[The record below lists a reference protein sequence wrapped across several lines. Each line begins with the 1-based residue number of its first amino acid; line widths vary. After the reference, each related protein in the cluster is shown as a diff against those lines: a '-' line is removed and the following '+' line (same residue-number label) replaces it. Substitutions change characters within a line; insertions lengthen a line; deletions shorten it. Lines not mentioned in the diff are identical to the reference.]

1 VAAFREFGED
11 EMDVRMDGRV
21 AAITGASTG
30 LGLAMAKEFA
40 ASGASVAL
48 LARKADVLAKAK
60 ADVATA
66 AGKTN
71 AKIEAYSC
79 DVSKAQ
85 PIADTF
91 KKIEA
96 DFGKVDIL
104 VNNAG
109 ISHAKPF
116 ETVTDEDW
124 QGDLDLKLFA
134 AIRTI
139 RAVLPGMRQRKWGRI
154 VNVLNIGAKAPNANS
169 TPTSVSRAAGLA
181 LTKALSQENAQHGV
195 LVNAMLVGLIE
206 SDQWVRRHKTAA
218 GEGKTYEE
226 FLAGMAKGRIPLG
239 RMGKAEEFARMAC
252 FLCSDAGSF
261 ITGVAINVDGGASPV
276 V

>member
-1 VAAFREFGED
+1 
-11 EMDVRMDGRV
+11 MDVRMDGRV
-21 AAITGASTG
+21 AVITGSSTG

-48 LARKADVLAKAK
+48 LARKMDALTAAKAEVTK
-60 ADVATA
+60 A

-85 PIADTF
+85 PIADTW
-91 KKIEA
+91 KKVTG
-96 DFGKVDIL
+96 DFGKVDIV

-109 ISHAKPF
+109 ISHAKAF
-116 ETVTDEDW
+116 DTVTDEDW

-134 AIRTI
+134 AIRLC
-139 RAVLPGMRQRKWGRI
+139 RAALPGMRERKWGRI
-154 VNVLNIGAKAPNANS
+154 VNVLNIGAKAPGADS

-181 LTKALSQENAQHGV
+181 LTKALSKENAPHNV

-206 SDQWVRRHKTAA
+206 SDQWVRRHKAL
-218 GEGKTYEE
+218 GKDQT
-226 FLAGMAKGRIPLG
+226 FQQFIDGMAKGRVPIG
-239 RMGKAEEFARMAC
+239 RMGKAEEFARLAC

>member
-1 VAAFREFGED
+1 
-11 EMDVRMDGRV
+11 MDVRMDGRV
-21 AAITGASTG
+21 AVITGASTG
-30 LGLAMAKEFA
+30 LGLAMAEEFA

-48 LARKADVLAKAK
+48 LARKADALAAAKAQVLK
-60 ADVATA
+60 A

-71 AKIEAYSC
+71 GKIEAYSC
-79 DVSKAQ
+79 DVAKAA
-85 PIADTF
+85 PIAETW
-91 KKIEA
+91 KKVEA
-96 DFGKVDIL
+96 DFGKVDIV

-116 ETVTDEDW
+116 DTVTDEDW

-134 AIRTI
+134 AIRMI
-139 RAVLPGMRQRKWGRI
+139 RHALPGMRERKWGRI
-154 VNVLNIGAKAPNANS
+154 VNVLNVGAKAPTANS

-181 LTKALSQENAQHGV
+181 LTKALANENGPHGI

-218 GEGKTYEE
+218 GQGKSYDE
-226 FLAGMAKGRIPLG
+226 FLAGMTKGRIPLG
-239 RMGKAEEFARMAC
+239 RMGRAEEFARLAC

-261 ITGVAINVDGGASPV
+261 VTGVAINVDGGMSPV

>member
-1 VAAFREFGED
+1 
-11 EMDVRMDGRV
+11 MDVRMDGRV
-21 AAITGASTG
+21 AVITGASTG

-48 LARKADVLAKAK
+48 LARKADALATAK
-60 ADVATA
+60 ADVQKAM
-66 AGKTN
+66 GKSN
-71 AKIEAYSC
+71 GKVEAYSC
-79 DVSKAQ
+79 DVSKAE
-85 PIADTF
+85 PIAETW
-91 KKIEA
+91 KKVMA

-109 ISHAKPF
+109 ISHAKSF
-116 ETVTDEDW
+116 ETVTDADW

-134 AIRTI
+134 AIRLT
-139 RAVLPGMRQRKWGRI
+139 RQALPGMRERKWGRI
-154 VNVLNIGAKAPNANS
+154 VNVLNIGAKAPGANS

-181 LTKALSQENAQHGV
+181 LTKALSQEHAKDNI

-206 SDQWVRRHKTAA
+206 SDQWARRHKGPA
-218 GEGKTYEE
+218 GAGKTYDE
-226 FLAGMAKGRIPLG
+226 FLQGMSGRIPLG

>member
-1 VAAFREFGED
+1 MNRLEGKVALVTGAGSGFGLGIAETFAREGAKVAILDINEAAARSAA
-11 EMDVRMDGRV
+11 EGIGA
-21 AAITGASTG
+21 AAI
-30 LGLAMAKEFA
+30 GLA
-40 ASGASVAL
+40 
-48 LARKADVLAKAK
+48 
-60 ADVATA
+60 ADVAKA
-66 AGKTN
+66 ADVNAAVEKT
-71 AKIEAYSC
+71 
-79 DVSKAQ
+79 VSA
-85 PIADTF
+85 
-91 KKIEA
+91 
-96 DFGKVDIL
+96 FGKLDIV

-116 ETVTDEDW
+116 DTVTDEDW

-134 AIRTI
+134 AIRLC
-139 RAVLPGMRQRKWGRI
+139 RAALPGMRERKWGRI
-154 VNVLNIGAKAPNANS
+154 INVLNIGAKAPNANS

-206 SDQWVRRHKTAA
+206 SDQWQRRHKAA
-218 GEGKTYEE
+218 NDGKSYEE
-226 FLAGMAKGRIPLG
+226 FTAAMAKGRIPLG

>member
-1 VAAFREFGED
+1 
-11 EMDVRMDGRV
+11 MDVRMDGRV
-21 AAITGASTG
+21 AVITGASAG

-40 ASGASVAL
+40 ASGASVAM
-48 LARKADVLAKAK
+48 LARKADVLAAAK
-60 ADVATA
+60 AEVAKA

-79 DVSKAQ
+79 DVAEAQ
-85 PIADTF
+85 PITDTF
-91 KKIEA
+91 FQVSA
-96 DFGKVDIL
+96 DFSKVDIV

-116 ETVTDEDW
+116 DTVTDEDW

-134 AIRTI
+134 AIRMC
-139 RAVLPGMRQRKWGRI
+139 RLALPGMRERRWGRI
-154 VNVLNIGAKAPNANS
+154 VNVLNIGAKAPGADS

-181 LTKALSQENAQHGV
+181 LTKALSKENAPHGV

-206 SDQWVRRHKTAA
+206 SDQWVRRHKAA
-218 GEGKTYEE
+218 GKGESLEQ

-261 ITGVAINVDGGASPV
+261 ISGVAINVDGGASPV

>member
-1 VAAFREFGED
+1 
-11 EMDVRMDGRV
+11 MDVRMDGRV
-21 AAITGASTG
+21 AVITGASAG

-40 ASGASVAL
+40 ASGGSVAI
-48 LARKADVLAKAK
+48 LARKPDALAAAKTDVQK
-60 ADVATA
+60 A

-71 AKIEAYSC
+71 GKIESYSC
-79 DVSKAQ
+79 DVAKADQ
-85 PIADTF
+85 IADTW
-91 KKIEA
+91 KKVAA
-96 DFGKVDIL
+96 DFGKVDIV

-109 ISHAKPF
+109 ISHAKSF
-116 ETVTDEDW
+116 DTVTDADW

-134 AIRTI
+134 AIRLI
-139 RAVLPGMRQRKWGRI
+139 RLALPGMRERKWGR
-154 VNVLNIGAKAPNANS
+154 VLNVLNIGAKAPNANS

-181 LTKALSQENAQHGV
+181 LTKALSQENAKHNV
-195 LVNAMLVGLIE
+195 LVNAMLVGLID

-218 GEGKTYEE
+218 GEGKTYQE
-226 FLAGMAKGRIPLG
+226 FIDDMAKGRVPLG

-261 ITGVAINVDGGASPV
+261 ITGVAINVDGGMSPV

>member
-1 VAAFREFGED
+1 ME
-11 EMDVRMDGRV
+11 VRMDGRV
-21 AAITGASTG
+21 AVITGASTG

-40 ASGASVAL
+40 ASGGSVAL
-48 LARKADVLAKAK
+48 LARKQDALNQAKAQVQK
-60 ADVATA
+60 A
-66 AGKTN
+66 AGKSN
-71 AKIEAYSC
+71 GRFEAYSC
-79 DVSKAQ
+79 DVAKAQ
-85 PIADTF
+85 PISDTI
-91 KKIEA
+91 KKVMA

-116 ETVTDEDW
+116 DTVTDEDW

-134 AIRTI
+134 AIRLA
-139 RAVLPGMRQRKWGRI
+139 RAVLPGMRERKWGRI
-154 VNVLNIGAKAPNANS
+154 VNVLNIGAKAPGADS

-181 LTKALSQENAQHGV
+181 LTKALSKENAPHGV

-206 SDQWVRRHKTAA
+206 SDQWARRHKGPA
-218 GEGKTYEE
+218 GAGKSYEE

-239 RMGKAEEFARMAC
+239 RMGKSEEFARMAC

>member
-1 VAAFREFGED
+1 
-11 EMDVRMDGRV
+11 MDVRMDGRV
-21 AAITGASTG
+21 AVITGASTG
-30 LGLAMAKEFA
+30 LGLAMASEFA
-40 ASGASVAL
+40 ASGGSVAL
-48 LARKADVLAKAK
+48 LARKADALAAAKAAVQK
-60 ADVATA
+60 A

-71 AKIEAYSC
+71 GKIEVYSC

-85 PIADTF
+85 PIADTW

-96 DFGKVDIL
+96 DFGKVDIV

-109 ISHAKPF
+109 VSHAKPF

-134 AIRTI
+134 AIRLI
-139 RAVLPGMRQRKWGRI
+139 RLALPGMRERKWGRI
-154 VNVLNIGAKAPNANS
+154 LNVLNIGAKAPTANS

-181 LTKALSQENAQHGV
+181 LTKALSQENAPHNI
-195 LVNAMLVGLIE
+195 LVNAMLVGLID
-206 SDQWVRRHKTAA
+206 SDQWVRRHKTPL
-218 GEGKTYEE
+218 GQGKSYDE

-252 FLCSDAGSF
+252 FLCSDAGSYV
-261 ITGVAINVDGGASPV
+261 TGVAINVDGGMSPV

>member
-1 VAAFREFGED
+1 
-11 EMDVRMDGRV
+11 MDVRMDGRV
-21 AAITGASTG
+21 AVITGASTG

-48 LARKADVLAKAK
+48 LARKADALATAKAE
-60 ADVATA
+60 VAKA

-71 AKIEAYSC
+71 AKVEAYSC
-79 DVSKAQ
+79 DVAKAQ
-85 PIADTF
+85 PIIDTF
-91 KKIEA
+91 RKIEA

-116 ETVTDEDW
+116 DTVTDEDW
-124 QGDLDLKLFA
+124 QGDLDLKLFG

-139 RAVLPGMRQRKWGRI
+139 RQVLPGMRERKWGRI
-154 VNVLNIGAKAPNANS
+154 VNVLNIGAKAPGANS

-181 LTKALSQENAQHGV
+181 LTKALSQENAPHGI
-195 LVNAMLVGLIE
+195 LVNAMLVGLID

-218 GEGKTYEE
+218 GQGKTYDE

-261 ITGVAINVDGGASPV
+261 VTGVAINVDGGASPV

>member
-1 VAAFREFGED
+1 
-11 EMDVRMDGRV
+11 MDVRMDGRV
-21 AAITGASTG
+21 AVITGASTG

-48 LARKADVLAKAK
+48 LARKADALAAAKAEVQK
-60 ADVATA
+60 A
-66 AGKTN
+66 AGKAN
-71 AKIEAYSC
+71 IKIEAYSC

-85 PIADTF
+85 PIADTV
-91 KKIEA
+91 KKIDA
-96 DFGKVDIL
+96 DFGKIDIV

-109 ISHAKPF
+109 ISHAKSF

-134 AIRTI
+134 AIRLA
-139 RAVLPGMRQRKWGRI
+139 RAAIPGMRERKWGRI
-154 VNVLNIGAKAPNANS
+154 VNVLNIGAKAPTANS

-181 LTKALSQENAQHGV
+181 LTKAMSQELAKDNI

-206 SDQWVRRHKTAA
+206 SDQWQRRHKTAA

>member
-1 VAAFREFGED
+1 
-11 EMDVRMDGRV
+11 MDVRMDGRV
-21 AAITGASTG
+21 AVITGASTG

-48 LARKADVLAKAK
+48 LAR
-60 ADVATA
+60 
-66 AGKTN
+66 
-71 AKIEAYSC
+71 
-79 DVSKAQ
+79 
-85 PIADTF
+85 
-91 KKIEA
+91 
-96 DFGKVDIL
+96 
-104 VNNAG
+104 NAG
-109 ISHAKPF
+109 ISHAKAF

-124 QGDLDLKLFA
+124 QGDLDLKLFG

-139 RAVLPGMRQRKWGRI
+139 RLALPGMRQRKWGRI

-169 TPTSVSRAAGLA
+169 APTSVSRAAGLA
-181 LTKALSQENAQHGV
+181 LTKALSQENAQYGV

-206 SDQWVRRHKTAA
+206 SDQWQRRHKTAA
-218 GEGKTYEE
+218 GAGKTYEE

>member
-1 VAAFREFGED
+1 
-11 EMDVRMDGRV
+11 MDVRMDGRV
-21 AAITGASTG
+21 AVITGSSTG

-40 ASGASVAL
+40 ASGGSVAL
-48 LARKADVLAKAK
+48 LARKADVLATAK
-60 ADVATA
+60 AEVQKA
-66 AGKTN
+66 AGKSN
-71 AKIEAYSC
+71 GRFEAYSC
-79 DVSKAQ
+79 DVSKAA

-91 KKIEA
+91 KKVVA
-96 DFGKVDIL
+96 DFGKVDIV

-109 ISHAKPF
+109 ISHAKAF
-116 ETVTDEDW
+116 DTVTDEDW

-134 AIRTI
+134 AIRLC
-139 RAVLPGMRQRKWGRI
+139 RLALPGMRERKWGRV
-154 VNVLNIGAKAPNANS
+154 VNVLNIGAKAPGADS

-181 LTKALSQENAQHGV
+181 LTQALSKENAPHGV

-206 SDQWVRRHKTAA
+206 SDQWARRHKTVA
-218 GEGKTYEE
+218 GSGKTYEE

-276 V
+276 T

>member
-1 VAAFREFGED
+1 
-11 EMDVRMDGRV
+11 MDVRMDGRV
-21 AAITGASTG
+21 AVITGASAG
-30 LGLAMAKEFA
+30 LGFAMAKEFA
-40 ASGASVAL
+40 ASGASVAM
-48 LARKADVLAKAK
+48 LARKADALAAAK
-60 ADVATA
+60 DEVRKA

-71 AKIEAYSC
+71 AKIEIYSC

-85 PIADTF
+85 PIADTW
-91 KKIEA
+91 KKIGG
-96 DFGKVDIL
+96 DFGKVDIV

-116 ETVTDEDW
+116 EKVSDEDW

-134 AIRTI
+134 AIRLCRLAI
-139 RAVLPGMRQRKWGRI
+139 PGMRERKWGRI
-154 VNVLNIGAKAPNANS
+154 VNVLNIGAKAPGAES

-181 LTKALSQENAQHGV
+181 LTKAMSKENAAHNV

-206 SDQWVRRHKTAA
+206 SDQWARRHKAQ
-218 GEGKTYEE
+218 GGGQSYQQ
-226 FLAGMAKGRIPLG
+226 FLEGMAKGRIPIG

>member
-1 VAAFREFGED
+1 
-11 EMDVRMDGRV
+11 MDVRMDGRV
-21 AAITGASTG
+21 AVITGSSTG

-48 LARKADVLAKAK
+48 LARKMDALTAAKAE
-60 ADVATA
+60 VAKA

-71 AKIEAYSC
+71 AKIEVYSC
-79 DVSKAQ
+79 DVAKAQ
-85 PIADTF
+85 PIADTW
-91 KKIEA
+91 KKVMA
-96 DFGKVDIL
+96 DFGKVDIV

-116 ETVTDEDW
+116 DTVTDEDW

-134 AIRTI
+134 AIRLL
-139 RAVLPGMRQRKWGRI
+139 RLALPGMRERKWGRI
-154 VNVLNIGAKAPNANS
+154 VNVLNIGAKAPGADS

-181 LTKALSQENAQHGV
+181 LTKALSKENAQHNV

-206 SDQWVRRHKTAA
+206 SDQWVRRHKAL
-218 GEGKTYEE
+218 GKDQT
-226 FLAGMAKGRIPLG
+226 FQQFVDGMAKGRIPIG
-239 RMGKAEEFARMAC
+239 RMGKSEEFARMAC

>member
-1 VAAFREFGED
+1 
-11 EMDVRMDGRV
+11 
-21 AAITGASTG
+21 
-30 LGLAMAKEFA
+30 MAKEFA

-48 LARKADVLAKAK
+48 LARKMDALTAAKAE
-60 ADVATA
+60 VAKA

-71 AKIEAYSC
+71 AKIEVYSC
-79 DVSKAQ
+79 DVAKAQ
-85 PIADTF
+85 PIAETF
-91 KKIEA
+91 KKVTA
-96 DFGKVDIL
+96 DFGKVDIV

-116 ETVTDEDW
+116 DTVTDEDW

-134 AIRTI
+134 AIRMI
-139 RAVLPGMRQRKWGRI
+139 RLALPGMRERKWGRI
-154 VNVLNIGAKAPNANS
+154 VNVLNIGAKAPGADS

-181 LTKALSQENAQHGV
+181 LTKALSKENAQHGV

-206 SDQWVRRHKTAA
+206 SDQWVRRHKALGK
-218 GEGKTYEE
+218 GET
-226 FLAGMAKGRIPLG
+226 FDQFVANMAKGRIPIG

>member
-1 VAAFREFGED
+1 
-11 EMDVRMDGRV
+11 MDVRMDGRV
-21 AAITGASTG
+21 AVITGASTG

-48 LARKADVLAKAK
+48 LARKQDALAAAKAEVQK
-60 ADVATA
+60 A
-66 AGKTN
+66 AGKAN
-71 AKIEAYSC
+71 IKIEAYSC
-79 DVSKAQ
+79 DVAKAE

-96 DFGKVDIL
+96 EFGKVDIV

-109 ISHAKPF
+109 ISHAKSF

-134 AIRTI
+134 AIRLS
-139 RAVLPGMRQRKWGRI
+139 RAAIPGMRERKWGRI
-154 VNVLNIGAKAPNANS
+154 VNVLNIGAKAPTANS

-181 LTKALSQENAQHGV
+181 LTKAMSQELAKDNI

-206 SDQWVRRHKTAA
+206 SDQWQRRHKTAA

-226 FLAGMAKGRIPLG
+226 FLAGMAGRIPLG

>member
-1 VAAFREFGED
+1 
-11 EMDVRMDGRV
+11 MDVRMDGRV
-21 AAITGASTG
+21 AVITGGSTG

-40 ASGASVAL
+40 ASGASVAM
-48 LARKADVLAKAK
+48 LARKEEALVAAKAEVQK
-60 ADVATA
+60 A

-71 AKIEAYSC
+71 AKVEGYSC
-79 DVSKAQ
+79 DVAKAQ
-85 PIADTF
+85 PIADTW
-91 KKIEA
+91 KKITA
-96 DFGKVDIL
+96 DFGKVDVV

-109 ISHAKPF
+109 ISHAKAF
-116 ETVTDEDW
+116 DTVTDEDW

-134 AIRTI
+134 AIRLC
-139 RAVLPGMRQRKWGRI
+139 RLALPGMRDRKWGRI

-181 LTKALSQENAQHGV
+181 LTKALSQENAPHGV

-206 SDQWVRRHKTAA
+206 SDQWARRHKTSA
-218 GEGKTYEE
+218 GAGKTYEE

>member
-1 VAAFREFGED
+1 
-11 EMDVRMDGRV
+11 MDVRMDGRV
-21 AAITGASTG
+21 AVITGASTG

-48 LARKADVLAKAK
+48 LARKQDALTAAKAE
-60 ADVATA
+60 VAKA
-66 AGKTN
+66 AGKAN
-71 AKIEAYSC
+71 IKIEAYSC
-79 DVSKAQ
+79 DVSKAA

-96 DFGKVDIL
+96 EFGKVDIV

-109 ISHAKPF
+109 ISHAKSF

-134 AIRTI
+134 AIRLS
-139 RAVLPGMRQRKWGRI
+139 RAAIPGMRERKWGRI
-154 VNVLNIGAKAPNANS
+154 VNVLNIGAKAPGADS

-181 LTKALSQENAQHGV
+181 LTKAISKENAQHNIM
-195 LVNAMLVGLIE
+195 VNAMLVGLIE
-206 SDQWVRRHKTAA
+206 SDQWARRHKAQ
-218 GEGKTYEE
+218 GGGKSYQE
-226 FLAGMAKGRIPLG
+226 FLDGMAKGRIPIG

-261 ITGVAINVDGGASPV
+261 ITGVAINVDGGTSGAT
-276 V
+276 

>member
-1 VAAFREFGED
+1 
-11 EMDVRMDGRV
+11 MDVRMDGRV
-21 AAITGASTG
+21 ALITGASTG
-30 LGLAMAKEFA
+30 LGFAMAKEFA
-40 ASGASVAL
+40 ASGASVAM
-48 LARKADVLAKAK
+48 LARKMDVLTKAK
-60 ADVATA
+60 AEVAQA
-66 AGKTN
+66 AGKSN
-71 AKIEAYSC
+71 GRFEAYTC
-79 DVSKAQ
+79 DVSKAE
-85 PIADTF
+85 PIAATW
-91 KKIEA
+91 KKVEA

-134 AIRTI
+134 AIRLC
-139 RAVLPGMRQRKWGRI
+139 RAALPGMRERKWGRI
-154 VNVLNIGAKAPNANS
+154 VNVLNIGAKAPGADS

-181 LTKALSQENAQHGV
+181 LTKAISKEAAPHNV

-206 SDQWVRRHKTAA
+206 SDQWARRHKGPA
-218 GEGKTYEE
+218 GQGKTYQE
-226 FLAGMAKGRIPLG
+226 FLDGMSKGRIPIG

-252 FLCSDAGSF
+252 FLCSDAASF
-261 ITGVAINVDGGASPV
+261 ISGVAINVDGGASPV